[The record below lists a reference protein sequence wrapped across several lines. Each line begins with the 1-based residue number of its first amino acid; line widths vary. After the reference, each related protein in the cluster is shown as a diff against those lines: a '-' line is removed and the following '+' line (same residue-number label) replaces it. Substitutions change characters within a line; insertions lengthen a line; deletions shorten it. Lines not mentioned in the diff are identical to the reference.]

1 MILIKYKDH
10 NSIEGYVKT
19 EKDFI
24 KWLDKNNR
32 IRRKENEIIEYKNEF
47 ELIPIENLNEV
58 TE

>member
-24 KWLDKNNR
+24 KWLKKHNK
-32 IRRKENEIIEYKNEF
+32 IRTEENEIIEYKNEF

-58 TE
+58 NE